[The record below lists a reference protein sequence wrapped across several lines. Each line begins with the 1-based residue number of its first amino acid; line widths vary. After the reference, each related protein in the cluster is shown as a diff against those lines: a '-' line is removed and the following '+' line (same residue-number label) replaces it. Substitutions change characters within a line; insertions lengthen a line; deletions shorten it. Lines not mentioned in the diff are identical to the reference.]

1 MLALS
6 LVEKQIVV
14 IPLFAQSIQYI
25 QHLSVRPS
33 MRLYSL
39 LRMGSIETVLSSS
52 IVVVAW
58 SAFIVAGTMWYG
70 IAVGYLGHPYF
81 YTSKLDRVYADG
93 VFRSYSRN
101 IRVWTSSCHIHWD
114 ELLVWTSSCHI
125 HWDELLVWTSSC
137 HMELIGLF

>member
-39 LRMGSIETVLSSS
+39 LRMGSIETVQYSLSSS

-93 VFRSYSRN
+93 VFRSGP
-101 IRVWTSSCHIHWD
+101 RVCIP
-114 ELLVWTSSCHI
+114 
-125 HWDELLVWTSSC
+125 
-137 HMELIGLF
+137 